1 MLTEKEYRLL
11 EKEINKLFKAMVID
25 VRKDIFRRIETAG
38 EMTETAKYQ
47 LQSMANIGQLNQD
60 IMNTIIKH
68 NTINEKDIFGIINKY
83 SIKDLKND
91 NELFLK
97 KGVDKDKLKITDD
110 MREVIRATFKRAN
123 NDIKNLTMTTAI
135 GEIDGFLEEVNR
147 LYLETQIGAKTQ
159 EQAIRDM
166 KRRYQDKVPYV
177 KYPSGAKR
185 KLPYAMKVILST
197 SVNQTASEL
206 QMKRAEV
213 LETRLME
220 ITAHPDS
227 RPSHTEWQ
235 GKIVDLDGKNKKYL
249 TLDDIGYG
257 RGDGFLGFGCRHNW
271 HPYIEG
277 ETPVYDKEELKELKE
292 KSIKLAEEKKKEKS
306 DLEEYKRL
314 IKHRE
319 HITDLPKN
327 YEKFKELKY
336 NNKAKYDKIKLSQKN
351 INNIKKGI
359 EYFKESTVYELS
371 EIKENVAR
379 DLETYKK
386 FKNEN
391 IEISNHAVKRYE
403 DRKKNFIFEELVN
416 IIKTKEFNYIQEN
429 GRRIKYYNNISIVYE
444 KDVDVIVTL
453 IYRKKRSNKWKMLE
467 N

>member
-277 ETPVYDKEELKELKE
+277 ETPVYDKGELKELKE

-336 NNKAKYDKIKLSQKN
+336 NNKTEYDKIKEEQYDIRIRKLLGTDKYPLTVHEGKQGKHIKN
-351 INNIKKGI
+351 HN
-359 EYFKESTVYELS
+359 
-371 EIKENVAR
+371 
-379 DLETYKK
+379 
-386 FKNEN
+386 
-391 IEISNHAVKRYE
+391 
-403 DRKKNFIFEELVN
+403 
-416 IIKTKEFNYIQEN
+416 NYIE
-429 GRRIKYYNNISIVYE
+429 GRSIVNISIPEIQELINKYHGTGKLKRDGNKKWRE
-444 KDVDVIVTL
+444 KEFITTDKNIGMYISKDGEIREESKKFTIIYSKNGTHIVP
-453 IYRKKRSNKWKMLE
+453 RNPKE
-467 N
+467 D